1 MHFLFSE
8 KFRDISNG
16 VSWHFKKIL
25 FCGADILDDRKV
37 DIKIEVID
45 LNIAV
50 CDDEKVIREQIKELI
65 EEQSEAVNIKL
76 FTSGEE
82 LLACDEVFDII
93 FLDIQMGGLSGIETA
108 RILRKQESETIII
121 FVTAVKEYVFEA
133 FDVEA
138 FHYLLKPIE
147 DDKFVEVFERAMK
160 GVLARKTKMQERIFI
175 KTRNRNITIHK
186 SRILYV
192 ESRTRKVEIHLN
204 NECIETY
211 ATMNEMEKQLG
222 EGFYRCHRGYLV
234 NMAYILEYDTSKISL
249 NNGEEIY
256 MAKEKYSDFVK
267 EYMRYLK
274 GGGGTFV

>member
-1 MHFLFSE
+1 M
-8 KFRDISNG
+8 
-16 VSWHFKKIL
+16 
-25 FCGADILDDRKV
+25 
-37 DIKIEVID
+37 ID

-175 KTRNRNITIHK
+175 KTRNRNITIDK

-256 MAKEKYSDFVK
+256 MAKDKYSDFVK

>member
-1 MHFLFSE
+1 
-8 KFRDISNG
+8 
-16 VSWHFKKIL
+16 
-25 FCGADILDDRKV
+25 
-37 DIKIEVID
+37 
-45 LNIAV
+45 
-50 CDDEKVIREQIKELI
+50 
-65 EEQSEAVNIKL
+65 
-76 FTSGEE
+76 
-82 LLACDEVFDII
+82 
-93 FLDIQMGGLSGIETA
+93 
-108 RILRKQESETIII
+108 
-121 FVTAVKEYVFEA
+121 
-133 FDVEA
+133 
-138 FHYLLKPIE
+138 
-147 DDKFVEVFERAMK
+147 MK

-175 KTRNRNITIHK
+175 KTRNRNITIDK

-256 MAKEKYSDFVK
+256 MAKDKYSDFVK